1 MSRVS
6 QKAKIRRALPLANIN
21 MFSSIT
27 QPNYPNAALGIEAG
41 SISAVALSGSRRQY
55 NVKQAATVELAPGV
69 VTPSFIDKNIV
80 SDAEFAA
87 TLREVAEVAGLMG
100 QKRWSIAL
108 PSSTARTTILTL
120 DSVPT
125 SRAEAEEVIDWKA
138 EQSFGVPAAQLRIAR
153 QKISPD
159 RDGRTR
165 YFATAVKLAVIDEYE
180 THFESFGWKTGLI
193 LPRAVGEA
201 NWLMNR
207 TDKSDSLL
215 ISGNDDGF
223 TALLL
228 RGTEPAVVRSVTC
241 RPGEIDDEIYRLVM
255 FYNDRFGGEVGN
267 DLLERLLV
275 IGRHLVPAKVQ
286 TIASEALGRN
296 LRVMSSDEIGLSLP
310 VGSFSFDDIAAPAG
324 LAALGA

>member
-1 MSRVS
+1 
-6 QKAKIRRALPLANIN
+6 

-27 QPNYPNAALGIEAG
+27 QPKYPNAALGIEAS
-41 SISAVALSGSRRQY
+41 SISAVALSGGRRRFS
-55 NVKQAATVELAPGV
+55 VKQAATIELAPGV
-69 VTPSFIDKNIV
+69 LTPNFLDTNIANH
-80 SDAEFAA
+80 AEFAA
-87 TLREVAEVAGLMG
+87 TLREVAEIAGLMS

-108 PSSTARTTILTL
+108 PSGTARTTILTL

-125 SRAEAEEVIDWKA
+125 SRSEADEVLDWKA
-138 EQSFGVPAAQLRIAR
+138 EQSFGSPAANLRIAK

-159 RDGRTR
+159 REGRTR

-180 THFESFGWKTGLI
+180 THFESLGWKAGLI

-201 NWLMNR
+201 NWLMN
-207 TDKSDSLL
+207 DAGQGDSLL

-228 RGTEPAVVRSVTC
+228 RGSEPAVVRSVTC
-241 RPGEIDDEIYRLVM
+241 RPAEVDDEIYRLVM
-255 FYNDRFGGEVGN
+255 FYNDRFGANGN

-275 IGRHLVPAKVQ
+275 IGKSLIPAKVQ

-296 LRVMSSDEIGLSLP
+296 LRVMSSDDIGLNLP